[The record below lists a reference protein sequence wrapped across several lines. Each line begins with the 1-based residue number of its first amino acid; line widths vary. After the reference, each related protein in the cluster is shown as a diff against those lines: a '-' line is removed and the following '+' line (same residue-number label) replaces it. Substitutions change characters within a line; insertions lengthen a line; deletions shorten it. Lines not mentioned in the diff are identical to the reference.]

1 MQQRRVGNRTV
12 SAIGL
17 GAMPMSVREH
27 NDEERAMAT
36 VRRALDE
43 GVTLIDTADAY
54 SPDEATFG
62 HNELLVAKALREYGV
77 QPGQVLVATKGG
89 HTRNGKE
96 WELDGRPEYLREACL
111 GSLKRLGVEQI
122 DLYQHHRP
130 DPAVPYDETLGGLKA
145 LLDEGL
151 IAAAGISN
159 ADPDQIRSAHAI
171 LGDGLAAVQ
180 NQFSPK
186 FRSSQPEIDLCQ
198 ELGVAFL
205 AWSPLG
211 GMGDAA
217 GLGDQWQAFA
227 DGGRQARGQP
237 PAGVPRLGA
246 VAGRGGRPDP
256 GREPSGVGRRLGAGR
271 RPGARRRGPRR
282 PGLSY
287 RAIPRAR
294 PAARPEK
301 MQPPRKVPSSAL

>member
-1 MQQRRVGNRTV
+1 MEQRRVGNRTV

-27 NDEERAMAT
+27 NDEERALAT
-36 VRRALDE
+36 VRRALDD

-62 HNELLVAKALREYGV
+62 HNEVLVAKALREAGV
-77 QPGQVLVATKGG
+77 KPGDVLVATKGG
-89 HTRNGKE
+89 HTRKGTD
-96 WELDGRPEYLREACL
+96 WELDGRPGYLREACL
-111 GSLKRLGVEQI
+111 ASIERLGVEQI

-130 DPAVPYDETLGGLKA
+130 DPAVPYAETLGGLKA

-159 ADPDQIRSAHAI
+159 ADPDQILLARDI
-171 LGDGLAAVQ
+171 LGEGLAAVQ
-180 NQFSPK
+180 NQFSPA

-211 GMGDAA
+211 GMSDAGA
-217 GLGDQWQAFA
+217 LGDKWQAFA
-227 DGGRQARGQP
+227 D
-237 PAGVPRLGA
+237 
-246 VAGRGGRPDP
+246 VAAKHEVSPQQVCLAWELSLAECVIP
-256 GREPSGVGRRLGAGR
+256 I
-271 RPGARRRGPRR
+271 PGA
-282 PGLSY
+282 S
-287 RAIPRAR
+287 
-294 PAARPEK
+294 RPESVADSVK
-301 MQPPRKVPSSAL
+301 AAGLTLDDEDLARLA